1 MKVLFV
7 LPLAM
12 LSACATIING
22 TSQSVTVSTTP
33 PAATCTLDRMGVRIG
48 AVAQTPG
55 SVRLDKSKNDL
66 SVTCSKP
73 GYQTATVVREPSL
86 SGWTAGNVVFG
97 LVGVGIGAI
106 VDASSGANYEYP
118 ADIRMDLATTAPAPL
133 SPLALQEAP
142 VEPEAEPR
150 ISPATARYRPQPV
163 RAIGTAG
170 KGTGLY

>member
-1 MKVLFV
+1 M

-97 LVGVGIGAI
+97 LVGVGIGAV

-118 ADIRMDLATTAPAPL
+118 ADIRMDLAASTPAPL
-133 SPLALQEAP
+133 PPLALQAAP
-142 VEPEAEPR
+142 VEPEAELR
-150 ISPATARYRPQPV
+150 IIPAAARYRPQPI